1 MNRIIWLTILYL
13 LPLSFAGATDFVSN
27 RLSWDGKWQFIRQ
40 DMANAWE
47 VFRPVQ
53 AGKPESVPLW
63 ENVDLPH
70 CFNATDAV
78 DAMLNYYQGAGWYRK
93 YMEVK
98 NPYQNGRIFLEF
110 EGAGQ
115 ETQVYV
121 YTRMVG
127 AHVGGYDRW
136 KVDVTDAVSDFL
148 KSADAKRFK
157 GKVPI
162 AVRCSNARDTERI
175 PSSMSDF
182 NVYGGLYRHVN
193 LLYQPAVS
201 IEQVHLNADIT
212 SKQLEAEFHF
222 HRFSTNASANVM
234 VKLLDPQGKV
244 VFQTKQPW
252 KVAGDS
258 QKMTIKVGKPKVWD
272 VNLPQL
278 YTLEA
283 QLKVGEGEQTY
294 RTQVGFRTFE
304 FREHG
309 PFFLNGRR
317 LLLNGT
323 HRHEDHA
330 GVGAAMTDEMVR
342 HEMQQIKDMGANFI
356 RLGHYQQSDLV
367 LHLCDSL
374 GILVWEEIP
383 WCRGG
388 LGGDRYQR
396 QAEQMLTHMITQ
408 HRNHPS
414 VILWGLGNENDWSG
428 DFPTFDKDSIR
439 GFMGKLNALAHQ
451 LDSSRKTTIRR
462 CEFCSDITDVY
473 SPSIWAGWY
482 SGTMKNY
489 RKMTEDA
496 IQRYPHFLHAEWG
509 GDSHVGRASEAIDLE
524 NVDAGDRHGDW
535 SETYMVRLF
544 DWTLKEQQTLPHL
557 TGSAFWTFKDFSTP
571 LRPTNPIPYV
581 NQKGVV
587 ERDGTPKESYYVF
600 QSYWATQ
607 PMIHI
612 YGHAVPTRWGK
623 ENETK
628 QVLVYSN
635 CKKVE
640 LFVNGQSQGVRVR
653 NLQDYPATGFHW
665 DVTLQPG
672 QNELKAVGDGKLVDE
687 ICQEYQTAS
696 WGAPHHIRLTVH
708 SLNEGKMMLDAQV
721 EDSNNVKCLDYA
733 GFISFDAIGNV
744 KLLENQGSSTGS
756 RYIQASNGRARIQL
770 LPKHQE
776 GEAVVSAQSKDMP
789 IAMLKLK

>member
-78 DAMLNYYQGAGWYRK
+78 DHMLNYYQGAGWYRK

-201 IEQVHLNADIT
+201 IEQVHLNADIA

-283 QLKVGEGEQTY
+283 QLKVGEDEQTY

-721 EDSNNVKCLDYA
+721 EDSSNVKCLDYA